1 MAGLPA
7 PPHADGAPPADPVD
21 VVTDASVRFATYL
34 ELLAHRLG
42 ERGLDDA
49 ERERLAAA
57 LAGVQWTVAR
67 VSAVVGITA
76 D

>member
-1 MAGLPA
+1 M
-7 PPHADGAPPADPVD
+7 
-21 VVTDASVRFATYL
+21 
-34 ELLAHRLG
+34 LAHQLG

-57 LAGVQWTVAR
+57 LAGVQWTVAK
-67 VSAVVGITA
+67 VSAAAGITSSGTGQ